1 MTDAADE
8 LSWTGLEAEELD
20 LYRRMLAEG
29 ADAAGA
35 ASAEQVARLVDA
47 GFLSHGQAV
56 APGTA
61 LRTAL
66 HAQIAQ
72 AHLRLAELETA
83 SGAINRVVAELAAS
97 PGTLAAQGMELVVGA
112 EQIRRRAD
120 DLTDSARTEILVLN
134 APPYA
139 QPEVEAEE
147 DAPDGPPTVA
157 GTRAGMA
164 VTRGVHVRNVFAKA
178 GLDAPGRLAAVT
190 ELAEWGMGVRVR
202 AEVPTKMMLID
213 RTTVLMPPSA
223 AADPLQH
230 ALVVHDGLLMNA
242 LLPMFEMLWETAVPL
257 GAVASGSSDAGDAPP
272 TTDERV
278 LIALLASGLKDE
290 AIARQL
296 DVHVHTARRRISAV
310 IERLD
315 ATTRFQAGLQAARR
329 GWLD

>member
-1 MTDAADE
+1 MTDAVDG
-8 LSWTGLEAEELD
+8 LSWTGLATEDLALYHRLLAEE
-20 LYRRMLAEG
+20 
-29 ADAAGA
+29 DAAA
-35 ASAEQVARLVDA
+35 AAPADQVTRLSDA
-47 GFLSHGQAV
+47 GFFSHGQAV

-83 SGAINRVVAELAAS
+83 SEGIDRIVAEFAAS
-97 PGTLAAQGMELVVGA
+97 PGALTAQGFELIAGA

-120 DLTDSARTEILVLN
+120 DLVDSARTEILVLN

-139 QPEVEAEE
+139 QPEVEPEE
-147 DAPDGPPTVA
+147 DDPDGPPTAA

-164 VTRGVHVRNVFAKA
+164 VARGVNVRNVFAKA

-190 ELAEWGMGVRVR
+190 ELAEAGMGVRMHPS
-202 AEVPTKMMLID
+202 VPTKMMLID

-223 AADPLQH
+223 AADPLSH

-242 LLPMFEMLWETAVPL
+242 LLPLFEMLWETAVPL
-257 GAVASGSSDAGDAPP
+257 GAVASTSSDARNAPP
-272 TTDERV
+272 TDDERV

-296 DVHVHTARRRISAV
+296 DVHVHTARRRITAL
-310 IERLD
+310 IDRLD

>member
-1 MTDAADE
+1 MTDAVDG
-8 LSWTGLEAEELD
+8 LSWTGLEDEDLA
-20 LYRRMLAEG
+20 LYRRVLAEG
-29 ADAAGA
+29 MDAADAATA
-35 ASAEQVARLVDA
+35 AQRARLVEA

-83 SGAINRVVAELAAS
+83 AGGINRVVAELAAS
-97 PGTLAAQGMELVVGA
+97 PGTLAAHGIELVAGA

-120 DLTDSARTEILVLN
+120 DLVDSARTEILVLN

-139 QPEVEAEE
+139 QPEVEPEE
-147 DAPDGPPTVA
+147 DDPEGPRTVA
-157 GTRAGMA
+157 ATRAGMA
-164 VTRGVHVRNVFAKA
+164 VARGVRVRNVFAKA

-190 ELAEWGMGVRVR
+190 ELAEGGMGVRMH
-202 AEVPTKMMLID
+202 ATVPTKLMLID
-213 RTTVLMPPSA
+213 RTTALIPPSA
-223 AADPLQH
+223 AADPLEQ

-242 LLPMFEMLWETAVPL
+242 LLPLFEMLWETAVPL
-257 GAVASGSSDAGDAPP
+257 GAAASISSDARNAPP
-272 TTDERV
+272 TDDERV

-296 DVHVHTARRRISAV
+296 DVHVHTARRRINAV